1 MCALLRVFTLTRIAL
16 GISECSGYS
25 VGPRGAARTQQRW
38 GFAVPRLVAR
48 CAWPGTEG
56 PGCSRRSTA
65 LACPERR
72 SRRKPWVQ
80 EGTGWWWSWREMD
93 FLLPK
98 LSNAGFAH
106 PWLPCSAEPVLCSL
120 LNMKSTWW
128 WRGACFLYAN
138 PHVPCS
144 PLAGGNLTRAVPNQV
159 PVPVPV
165 PDPVGQRWGDAEPG
179 AVGSQPSTNLP
190 TTTSPST
197 KAPCAAPGP
206 RPRLPPSS
214 SSWLTSPK
222 APSGAQNPL

>member
-1 MCALLRVFTLTRIAL
+1 M
-16 GISECSGYS
+16 
-25 VGPRGAARTQQRW
+25 
-38 GFAVPRLVAR
+38 
-48 CAWPGTEG
+48 
-56 PGCSRRSTA
+56 
-65 LACPERR
+65 
-72 SRRKPWVQ
+72 Q

-98 LSNAGFAH
+98 LSNAGFTH
-106 PWLPCSAEPVLCSL
+106 PWLPCSVEPVLCSL

-144 PLAGGNLTRAVPNQV
+144 LLAGGNLTRAVPNQV

-197 KAPCAAPGP
+197 KAPRAAPGP
-206 RPRLPPSS
+206 WPRLPPSS